1 MRKISKIEPSVPP
14 LKPKKKVAAYARVS
28 MQSERMFNSLSAQIS
43 YYSTLIQKNPEW
55 EYVGVYA
62 DSFVS
67 GTSTA
72 KREEFKRLIM
82 DCESRKIDI
91 VLCKSI
97 SRFAR
102 NTVDLLETIRHLKR
116 LGIEVRFEKE
126 NINSMSG
133 DGELLMTV
141 LASFAEQ
148 ESISISENLKWAIQ
162 KKFERGEP
170 WGQAAYG
177 YTKVGNDFI
186 INEDEAVFI
195 QKIYAD
201 FLDDVPMARTAKWLR
216 ENGCP
221 YTTKQFV
228 KSVLTSTTYTGD
240 LLLQQHFSPR
250 VRHMKKNNGEMP
262 MYQVKG
268 HHPSIIPLDVFECVQ
283 SKMQAMIE
291 YNPEAHRVARV
302 SCFSSKITCAECGVH
317 YVAYGSGKWACF
329 RKIKSR
335 RKECQNK
342 NLAVKEIEKAYRS
355 ILGDFSEEKFVG
367 TVQNMIVYSDGKVVF
382 KLYDGS
388 IRESSVHFFSTEDRK
403 YLDPHTKIYGYT
415 WTGTQYEIDETE
427 SKAVRMVYED
437 YLNGVSISE
446 ISRKMESLGYH
457 SRRGKFSRK
466 MVLYILSNPFY
477 MGTRIYPATYSGT
490 GKEEIIE
497 NDHAAVISKAEFEQA
512 RERREKYAKR
522 N

>member
-268 HHPSIIPLDVFECVQ
+268 HHPSIIPLDVFEC
-283 SKMQAMIE
+283 E
-291 YNPEAHRVARV
+291 E
-302 SCFSSKITCAECGVH
+302 
-317 YVAYGSGKWACF
+317 
-329 RKIKSR
+329 
-335 RKECQNK
+335 
-342 NLAVKEIEKAYRS
+342 LAVKPDVITSGIDYYDKNCVASALIAKKLIECDNVIITPHIAYNTLESVNKILEIT
-355 ILGDFSEEKFVG
+355 F
-367 TVQNMIVYSDGKVVF
+367 NN
-382 KLYDGS
+382 
-388 IRESSVHFFSTEDRK
+388 IRDYCKGMRTNQ
-403 YLDPHTKIYGYT
+403 IY
-415 WTGTQYEIDETE
+415 
-427 SKAVRMVYED
+427 
-437 YLNGVSISE
+437 
-446 ISRKMESLGYH
+446 
-457 SRRGKFSRK
+457 
-466 MVLYILSNPFY
+466 
-477 MGTRIYPATYSGT
+477 
-490 GKEEIIE
+490 
-497 NDHAAVISKAEFEQA
+497 
-512 RERREKYAKR
+512 
-522 N
+522 